1 MKTEKKTKIV
11 TLMRSISRMMGNSKI
26 IKTYDPTSFE
36 ETECAEILL
45 PLKIQDEL
53 LVLAD
58 ELEVEN
64 EQC

>member
-1 MKTEKKTKIV
+1 MNKESKTKIIS
-11 TLMRSISRMMGNSKI
+11 LLRSISRMMGSSKV

-36 ETECAEILL
+36 ETECAEILI

-53 LVLAD
+53 LALAD